1 MIRRLFYLVAL
12 AGLLGAC
19 QSEQNNTGK
28 QTKTVEASEQN
39 QQEEI
44 PEINITDFDTQAAN
58 FVGKTVKVKGIVDHV
73 CKHGG
78 KKLLLVADSADIHVE
93 SDSRF
98 DESIVGSEVSVIG
111 KVKEF
116 RVDEAYCLKM
126 DEDNLKSH
134 SEGKSDDKLFEQK
147 KKQIAAYR
155 DSMEKAGVDHLSFYS
170 LEFVSLKEANEQN

>member
-1 MIRRLFYLVAL
+1 MIKKLFYLVAI

-19 QSEQNNTGK
+19 QSKRSNNDN
-28 QTKTVEASEQN
+28 QTNTEETVEQKL
-39 QQEEI
+39 QEEV
-44 PEINITDFDTQAAN
+44 PEIDITDFDTQAAN
-58 FVGKTVKVKGIVDHV
+58 YVGKTVKVKGIVDHV

-98 DESIVGSEVSVIG
+98 DETIVGSEVSVIG

-170 LEFVSLKEANEQN
+170 LEFVSLNEEKNN

>member
-1 MIRRLFYLVAL
+1 MIKKLLTLAAIVGLFTN
-12 AGLLGAC
+12 C
-19 QSEQNNTGK
+19 QTEQNNT
-28 QTKTVEASEQN
+28 EAQENTTENVAQN
-39 QQEEI
+39 QQEAI
-44 PEINITDFDTQAAN
+44 PEINITDFDAQAAN
-58 FVGKTVKVKGIVDHV
+58 YVGKEVKVKGIVDHV

-98 DESIVGSEVSVIG
+98 DEKIVGSEVMLVG

-126 DEDNLKSH
+126 EEDNIKSH

-155 DSMEKAGVDHLSFYS
+155 NSMEKAGTDHLSFYS
-170 LEFVSLKEANEQN
+170 LEFVSLNEPDKE

>member
-1 MIRRLFYLVAL
+1 MIKKLFYLVAI

-19 QSEQNNTGK
+19 QSKQSNNDN
-28 QTKTVEASEQN
+28 QTNTEETVEQKL
-39 QQEEI
+39 QEEV
-44 PEINITDFDTQAAN
+44 PEIDITDFDTQAAN
-58 FVGKTVKVKGIVDHV
+58 YVGKTVKVKGIVDHV

-98 DESIVGSEVSVIG
+98 DETIVGSEVSVIG

-170 LEFVSLKEANEQN
+170 LEFVSLNEEKNN

>member
-1 MIRRLFYLVAL
+1 MIEKLFYLVAI

-19 QSEQNNTGK
+19 QPKQENTDNQTNTAKTTEQK
-28 QTKTVEASEQN
+28 I
-39 QQEEI
+39 QEEV
-44 PEINITDFDTQAAN
+44 PEIDIADFDAQAKN
-58 FVGKTVKVKGIVDHV
+58 FVGKEVKVNGIVDHV

-93 SDSRF
+93 SKKRF
-98 DESIVGSEVSVIG
+98 DDAIVGNEVVVIG

-116 RVDEAYCLKM
+116 KVDEAYCLKM
-126 DEDNLKSH
+126 EEDNLKSH
-134 SEGKSDDKLFEQK
+134 SEGKSNDKLFEQK

-170 LEFVSLKEANEQN
+170 LEFISLNEAKKSK

>member
-1 MIRRLFYLVAL
+1 MIKKLLTVAAILGLFAN
-12 AGLLGAC
+12 C
-19 QSEQNNTGK
+19 QTEQNNTGD
-28 QTKTVEASEQN
+28 QENTVENVEQN
-39 QQEEI
+39 QQEEV
-44 PEINITDFDTQAAN
+44 PEINITDFDAQAAN
-58 FVGKTVKVKGIVDHV
+58 YVGKEVKVKGIVDHV

-98 DESIVGSEVSVIG
+98 DETIIGSEVVVVG

-126 DEDNLKSH
+126 DEDNIKSH

-155 DSMEKAGVDHLSFYS
+155 DSMEKAGTDHLSFYS
-170 LEFVSLKEANEQN
+170 LEFVSLTEPDKE

>member
-1 MIRRLFYLVAL
+1 MIEKLFYLVAI

-19 QSEQNNTGK
+19 QPKQENTDN
-28 QTKTVEASEQN
+28 QTNTTKTTEQKL
-39 QQEEI
+39 QEEV
-44 PEINITDFDTQAAN
+44 PEIDITDFDTQAVN
-58 FVGKTVKVKGIVDHV
+58 YVGKTVKVKGIVDHV

-93 SDSRF
+93 SNKRF
-98 DESIVGSEVSVIG
+98 DDAIVGSEVLVIG

-126 DEDNLKSH
+126 EEDNLKSH
-134 SEGKSDDKLFEQK
+134 SEGKSNDKLFEQK

-155 DSMEKAGVDHLSFYS
+155 DSMEKAGTDHLSFYS
-170 LEFVSLKEANEQN
+170 LEFVSLSEPNKN